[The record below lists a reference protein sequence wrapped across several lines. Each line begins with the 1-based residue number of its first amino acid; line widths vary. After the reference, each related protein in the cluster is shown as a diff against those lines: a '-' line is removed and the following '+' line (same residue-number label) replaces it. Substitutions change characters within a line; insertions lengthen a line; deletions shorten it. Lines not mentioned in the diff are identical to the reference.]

1 MRFFS
6 FLMVGLLFS
15 LQIAAQSTGIVSGNV
30 IDRVSQKPISGASI
44 QIVGTNKAAN
54 SDSLG
59 LFRISGV
66 PVGAYSIIIS
76 ATGYE

>member
-6 FLMVGLLFS
+6 FLMGGLLFS

-54 SDSLG
+54 ADSLG
-59 LFRISGV
+59 LFGYREFRWV
-66 PVGAYSIIIS
+66 PIQ
-76 ATGYE
+76 